1 MAADREIER
10 QYEVG
15 WVGVGGGWGGA
26 SKRVRARKRARAF
39 IQCMESVEEI
49 NF

>member
-15 WVGVGGGWGGA
+15 WVGAGRA
-26 SKRVRARKRARAF
+26 SKRARARKRASAF

>member
-1 MAADREIER
+1 MAADGEIER

-15 WVGVGGGWGGA
+15 WVGVGGA
-26 SKRVRARKRARAF
+26 SKRVRAGAF